1 MTDCEVLCYCNDKQ
15 EVSVRR
21 PMAYATVSWNNKEL
35 IKKKVRSP
43 FLFNCITPTMEFWG
57 SHPYFIQQIK
67 CCPNVTTE
75 SLLQNL

>member
-35 IKKKVRSP
+35 IKKKKLGSP
-43 FLFNCITPTMEFWG
+43 F
-57 SHPYFIQQIK
+57 
-67 CCPNVTTE
+67 
-75 SLLQNL
+75 SLTA